1 MTENM
6 PNPAAIR
13 RLRWLIVLTLIA
25 TLAVIVLGA
34 FTRLAD
40 AGLGCPDWPTCYGH
54 LWVPQSADDIASA
67 NQAFPD
73 TPVHTGKTW
82 PEQFHRI
89 LASSLGLLCLVILFH
104 VVRYFPARQWS
115 LQVGL
120 LALLILAT
128 LARVFVGSQLDILL
142 ILMVLAYFGSLAA
155 VPWQSKGLNLR
166 LPLFVAGWV
175 VLQGLFGMW
184 TVTLKLWPQVVTLHL
199 LGGFTLLSVLWWQS
213 LRLTKINMTGLIAP
227 VRKLAIAGLVVVI
240 VQIMLG
246 GWTTS
251 NYAALACPDMPLCQG
266 QVWPNP
272 DFAEGFNIL
281 QHIGPNYLG
290 GQMDSGGR
298 VAIHL
303 AHRIG
308 AITVTVVLAWLAI
321 ALYRLRSTKLALGLA
336 TVLTIQVSLGIS
348 NIAFFLPL
356 PVAVLHNLFGA
367 LLLLTLITINYC
379 ATERSE
385 HD

>member
-1 MTENM
+1 MTVKL
-6 PNPAAIR
+6 PNPTVIR
-13 RLRWLIVLTLIA
+13 RLRWLIVITLIA
-25 TLAVIVLGA
+25 TLTVIVLGA

-54 LWVPQSADDIASA
+54 LWVPHTVDDIANA
-67 NQAFPD
+67 NEAFPD

-89 LASSLGLLCLVILFH
+89 IATSLGLLCLAILFQ
-104 VVRYFPARQWS
+104 VLRYFPRKQWS
-115 LQVGL
+115 VQVSL
-120 LALLILAT
+120 LGLLILAT
-128 LARVFVGSQLDILL
+128 VARAFVGHALDSLL
-142 ILMVLAYFGSLAA
+142 ILLVVIYFGSLAA
-155 VPWQSKGLNLR
+155 VPWQATGLNLR

-213 LRLTKINMTGLIAP
+213 LRLTKINMAGMIAP
-227 VRKLAIAGLVVVI
+227 AKKLAIAGLAVVI

-251 NYAALACPDMPLCQG
+251 NYAALACPDLPLCQG
-266 QVWPNP
+266 KVWPNP
-272 DFAEGFNIL
+272 DFVEGFNIL
-281 QHIGPNYLG
+281 QHVGPNYLG
-290 GQMDSGGR
+290 GQMDNGGR

-303 AHRIG
+303 AHRFG
-308 AITVTVVLAWLAI
+308 AITVTLILGWLAVS
-321 ALYRLRSTKLALGLA
+321 LYRLRSKKLAVALGM
-336 TVLTIQVSLGIS
+336 VLTIQVTLGIS
-348 NIAFFLPL
+348 NVAFYLPL
-356 PVAVLHNLFGA
+356 LVAVLHNLFGA

>member
-1 MTENM
+1 MIEHS

-13 RLRWLIVLTLIA
+13 RLRWLIVITLIA
-25 TLAVIVLGA
+25 TLSVIVLGA

-54 LWVPQSADDIASA
+54 LWVPNSADDIATA

-73 TPVHTGKTW
+73 TPVLAGKTW

-89 LASSLGLLCLVILFH
+89 LASSLGLLCLVVLFQ
-104 VVRYFPARQWS
+104 VLRYFPRKVWS
-115 LQVGL
+115 LQVTL
-120 LALLILAT
+120 LGLLILSTIVRA
-128 LARVFVGSQLDILL
+128 FIGHQLDILL
-142 ILMVLAYFGSLAA
+142 IIMVLLYFSSLAF
-155 VPWQSKGLNLR
+155 VPWQAKGLNLR

-213 LRLTKINMTGLIAP
+213 LRLTAINMAALIAP
-227 VRKLAIAGLVVVI
+227 IKTLAQVGLVVVVI
-240 VQIMLG
+240 QITLG

-251 NYAALACPDMPLCQG
+251 NYAALACPDLPYCQG
-266 QVWPNP
+266 QLWPDP
-272 DFAEGFNIL
+272 DFAEGFNVL
-281 QHIGPNYLG
+281 QHVGPNYLG
-290 GQMDSGGR
+290 GQMDNGGR

-308 AITVTVVLAWLAI
+308 AITVTLVLGWLAF
-321 ALYRLRSTKLALGLA
+321 ALYRLRSKKLALLLA
-336 TVLTIQVSLGIS
+336 TVLTTQVALGIS
-348 NIAFFLPL
+348 NVAFFLPL

-379 ATERSE
+379 ATERS
-385 HD
+385 DND